1 MKLSTIRPLQFF
13 LLLSLA
19 LMGYGT
25 GVLAQSVS
33 ASGAVT
39 GTIATEKGEPL
50 AGANIKANDTHSSE
64 SFSAASNE
72 HGMFVFRTLTAGK
85 TYNFTVTHIGYATR
99 VIKAF
104 LVKPNENNSL
114 LVRLSE
120 GGASDLDQFVVVGYG
135 SQKRGD
141 LTGAVTQVGGDVLQD
156 RPSPNISRG
165 LQGVVPNLNIS
176 MTDGKPTRNPS
187 YNIRG
192 LTSIGAGGSA
202 SALVLIDGVS
212 GDPSL
217 LNPDDVESITVLK
230 DAASAAIYGAR
241 GAYGVVLITTKTPK
255 KGKVLMNFNSSYSIN
270 QKTVTPKLVTD
281 GYTWGQSYADA
292 YNAWYDYKTPPSTIN
307 GLFPNTPAN
316 FDSLKARTTNPSLPK
331 ATVDPATG
339 KYSYY
344 GSTDWIQQLYRNN
357 TPATDNS
364 LSLSGSNQNSDFYI
378 SGRYYD
384 QGGVFRYNP
393 DHFKRINL
401 RAKGDIT
408 VRPWLT
414 ISDNVDFNTYNYF
427 YPVNNNKTPVWA
439 NFAVATNPLAIMFN
453 PDGSL
458 TPQSY
463 SSVGDFYTGNN
474 YTNTKQVFF
483 RNTASF
489 SADIIKNLLNLK
501 GDFTYANTNNT
512 VAGVYRPVSYSQGP
526 GQTASNSNNQ
536 LTQASAITEYYAA
549 NLYASAHKDF
559 GDHSVRLLAGLNVE
573 DQRFDSTYI
582 QRDGIIDPNQPNIS
596 LLNGTNY
603 VLAGAG
609 NEWSIFGLF
618 FRANY
623 AYKDKYLVEVNGRY
637 DGSSKFPAYSRF
649 GFFPSISAG
658 WVVSK
663 ENFMDGTKGWL
674 DNLKIRASV
683 GSLGNGQINPYL
695 FNPIMAVRQATGIS
709 INGAFPTY
717 TTNPNVIPSGLTWE
731 KSTTVDEGID
741 ASFFHNRLRFS
752 FDYYVRYSTGNFTS
766 GQPLP
771 AVFGAAVPNGNN
783 ANLKTTGWEFS
794 PSWHSNITKDLSFT
808 VGVVLSDNT
817 SVITKFYNPTG
828 IIPYGIPY
836 TLTPSTYYKGMHP
849 GEIWGFQTEGLFQ
862 SQQDISS
869 HANQSYF
876 TVSNSNVIMPGDIKF
891 KDINNKGVVN
901 NGQNTLADHGD
912 LKILGNTTPRYLFG
926 FNLGTTWKGI
936 SVSAFFQG
944 VGKQN
949 WWPGIEAG
957 NFWGQYNRPYEAMP
971 AYMMKDVW
979 STNNPNAY
987 YPRYRGYVALSG
999 TRELAVVQSRYLQNA
1014 AYVRLKNLNVSYSV
1028 PAAFCAKAKITG
1040 AKIYFTGQN
1049 LFTYTPLHKYAANF
1063 DPEVINGSDPEVNA
1077 NSGNG
1082 YSYPML
1088 KTYTLGLNLT
1098 F

>member
-1 MKLSTIRPLQFF
+1 MKLFMIRVLQFF
-13 LLLSLA
+13 LLLSLS
-19 LMGYGT
+19 YGAAAQNVT
-25 GVLAQSVS
+25 GR
-33 ASGAVT
+33 VT
-39 GTIATEKGEPL
+39 GTVATEKGEPL
-50 AGANIKANDTHSSE
+50 VGASIKASDTHSSE
-64 SFSAASNE
+64 AYTIVSNDR
-72 HGMFVFRTLTAGK
+72 GVFEFRMLTAGK
-85 TYNFTVTHIGYATR
+85 TYNFTITHIGYATR
-99 VIKAF
+99 MIKAF

-114 LVRLSE
+114 LVRLTE
-120 GGASDLDQFVVVGYG
+120 GSNDLDQFVVVGYG

-141 LTGAVTQVGGDVLQD
+141 LTGAVTSVSGDVLQD

-176 MTDGKPTRNPS
+176 FSDGKPTRSPS

-192 LTSIGAGGSA
+192 LTSIGAGGQA
-202 SALVLIDGVS
+202 AALVLIDGVS

-217 LNPDDVESITVLK
+217 LNPDDIESVTVLK

-241 GAYGVVLITTKTPK
+241 GAFGVVLITTRSPK
-255 KGKVLMNFNSSYSIN
+255 KGKVQMSYNSSYSIN
-270 QKTVTPKLVTD
+270 QKTVTPKLVND
-281 GYTWGQSYADA
+281 GYTWATDYADA

-307 GLFPNTPAN
+307 GYFPNTPAG

-339 KYSYY
+339 KYLYY
-344 GSTDWIQQLYRNN
+344 GSTNWIQQLYRDN

-364 LSLSGSNQNSDFYI
+364 LSLSGSNQNADYYI

-401 RAKGDIT
+401 RAKGDIM
-408 VRPWLT
+408 VKPWLT
-414 ISDNVDFNTYNYF
+414 LSDNIDFSTYNYF
-427 YPVNNNKTPVWA
+427 YPVDNNKTPVWA
-439 NFAVATNPLAIMFN
+439 NFAAATDPLALMFN
-453 PDGSL
+453 PDGTL

-474 YTNTKQVFF
+474 YTTTNQVFF
-483 RNTASF
+483 RNTSSF
-489 SADIIKNLLNLK
+489 SADIVKNLLNLK

-512 VAGVYRPVSYSQGP
+512 VSGVYRPVTYSQGP
-526 GQTASNSNNQ
+526 GMTAQNTNNQ
-536 LTQASAITEYYAA
+536 LSQASAVTQYYAA
-549 NLYASAHKDF
+549 NLYASAHKNF
-559 GDHSVRLLAGLNVE
+559 GDRSVQLLAGLNVE
-573 DQRFDSTYI
+573 DQRFDSTFI
-582 QRDGIIDPNQPNIS
+582 QRDGIIDPTQPNIS

-637 DGSSKFPAYSRF
+637 DGSSKFPSYSRF

-658 WVVSK
+658 WVISK
-663 ENFMDGTKGWL
+663 ENFMDATSGWL
-674 DNLKIRASV
+674 NNLKLRASV

-695 FNPIMAVRQATGIS
+695 FSPIMTVRQSTGIS

-717 TTNPNVIPSGLTWE
+717 TSNPNVIPSGLTWE
-731 KSTTVDEGID
+731 KSTTVDEGVD
-741 ASFFHNRLRFS
+741 ASFLQSRLRFS
-752 FDYYVRYSTGNFTS
+752 FDYYIRYSTGNFTS

-783 ANLKTTGWEFS
+783 ANLRTSGWEFS
-794 PSWHSNITKDLSFT
+794 PSWHSNITKDWSFT
-808 VGVVLSDNT
+808 VGVVLSDNI

-828 IIPYGIPY
+828 LIPYSVPY
-836 TLTPSTYYKGMHP
+836 SLTPGTYYKGMHP
-849 GEIWGFQTEGLFQ
+849 GEIWGFQTEGLFT
-862 SQQDISS
+862 SQQDINS

-891 KDINNKGVVN
+891 KDINNKGVIN
-901 NGQNTLADHGD
+901 NGKNTLADHGD
-912 LKILGNTTPRYLFG
+912 LKILGNATPRYLFG
-926 FNLGTTWKGI
+926 VNLGTTWKRI

-1014 AYVRLKNLNVSYSV
+1014 AYVRLKNLNISYSL
-1028 PAAFCAKAKITG
+1028 PAELCNKAKIAG
-1040 AKIYFTGQN
+1040 AKIYFSGQN
-1049 LFTYTPLHKYAANF
+1049 LFTFTPLHKYAANF
-1063 DPEVINGSDPEVNA
+1063 DPEVINGSDPEVSA

-1088 KTYTLGLNLT
+1088 KTFTAGINLT

>member
-1 MKLSTIRPLQFF
+1 MKLFTIRAVQFL
-13 LLLSLA
+13 LLLSL
-19 LMGYGT
+19 GYGVGAQGVT
-25 GVLAQSVS
+25 GR
-33 ASGAVT
+33 VT
-39 GTIATEKGEPL
+39 GTVATEKGEPL
-50 AGANIKANDTHSSE
+50 PGASIKASDIHSKD
-64 SFSAASNE
+64 AYTIVSNE
-72 HGMFVFRTLTAGK
+72 QGVFEFRMLTAGK
-85 TYNFTVTHIGYATR
+85 TYNFTITHIGYETR

-114 LVRLSE
+114 LVRLAE
-120 GGASDLDQFVVVGYG
+120 GSNDLDQFVVVGYG

-141 LTGAVTQVGGDVLQD
+141 LTGAVTQVSGDVLQD

-176 MTDGKPTRNPS
+176 FSDGKPTRSPA
-187 YNIRG
+187 YNVRG
-192 LTSIGAGGSA
+192 LTSIGAGGQA

-217 LNPDDVESITVLK
+217 LNPDDIESVTVLK
-230 DAASAAIYGAR
+230 DAASSAIYGAR
-241 GAYGVVLITTKTPK
+241 GAFGVVLITTKTPR
-255 KGKVLMNFNSSYSIN
+255 KGKVLMSFNSSYSIN
-270 QKTVTPKLVTD
+270 QKTVTPKLVND
-281 GYTWGQSYADA
+281 GYVWGKDYADS

-307 GLFPNTPAN
+307 GYFPNTDAG
-316 FDSLKARTTNPSLPK
+316 FDSLLARKNNPSLPK

-339 KYSYY
+339 KYLYY
-344 GSTDWIQQLYRNN
+344 GSTDWIHELYRDN

-364 LSLSGSNQNSDFYI
+364 LSVSGSNQNSDFYI

-384 QGGVFRYNP
+384 QGGVFRYSP

-408 VRPWLT
+408 IRPGFT

-427 YPVNNNKTPVWA
+427 YPVDNNKTPVWA
-439 NFAVATNPLAIMFN
+439 NLAAATDPLAILFN
-453 PDGSL
+453 PDGTL

-474 YTNTKQVFF
+474 NTTTKQLFF

-489 SADIIKNLLNLK
+489 SADIIRNLLNLK

-512 VAGVYRPVSYSQGP
+512 VAGIYRPVTYSQGP
-526 GQTASNSNNQ
+526 GMTTSNTNNFLNQATAV
-536 LTQASAITEYYAA
+536 TTYYAA

-559 GDHSVRLLAGLNVE
+559 GEHSVRLLAGLNIE

-603 VLAGAG
+603 VLTGAG

-623 AYKDKYLVEVNGRY
+623 AYKDKYLVEINGRY
-637 DGSSKFPAYSRF
+637 DGSSKFPSYSRF

-658 WVVSK
+658 WVISK
-663 ENFMDGTKGWL
+663 EDFMDGTAGWL
-674 DNLKIRASV
+674 DNLKVRASV

-695 FNPIMAVRQATGIS
+695 FNPIMTVRQSTGIS

-717 TTNPNVIPSGLTWE
+717 TSSPNVIPTGLTWE

-741 ASFFHNRLRFS
+741 ASFLKNHLHFS
-752 FDYYVRYSTGNFTS
+752 FDYYIRYSTGNFTS

-794 PSWHSNITKDLSFT
+794 PSWSSNITKDLSFT
-808 VGVVLSDNT
+808 VGVVVSDNT
-817 SVITKFYNPTG
+817 AVITKFYNPTG
-828 IIPYGIPY
+828 IIPYNVPY

-862 SQQDISS
+862 SQQDITN

-891 KDINNKGVVN
+891 KDINNKGVIN
-901 NGQNTLADHGD
+901 NGKNTLADHGD
-912 LKILGNTTPRYLFG
+912 LKVLGNSTPRYLFG
-926 FNLGTTWKGI
+926 LTLGAKWKRIAI
-936 SVSAFFQG
+936 SGFFQG
-944 VGKQN
+944 VGHQN

-979 STNNPNAY
+979 STSNPNAY

-1014 AYVRLKNLNVSYSV
+1014 AYVRLKNLNISYSL
-1028 PAAFCAKAKITG
+1028 PTDLCNKAKI
-1040 AKIYFTGQN
+1040 ASARIYFSGQN
-1049 LFTYTPLHKYAANF
+1049 LFTFTPLHRYAANF
-1063 DPEVINGSDPEVNA
+1063 DPEVINGSDPEVNSG
-1077 NSGNG
+1077 SGNG

-1088 KTYTLGLNLT
+1088 KTFTAGINLT

>member
-1 MKLSTIRPLQFF
+1 MNIFKIRPLQLF
-13 LLLSLA
+13 LLLSLTWPFF
-19 LMGYGT
+19 GT
-25 GVLAQSVS
+25 KTMAQSPN
-33 ASGAVT
+33 GRVT
-39 GTIATEKGEPL
+39 GTVATEKGEPL
-50 AGANIKANDTHSSE
+50 PGASIKANDIHSKE
-64 SFSAASNE
+64 NYTIASNE
-72 HGMFVFRTLTAGK
+72 HGVFEFKMLTAGK
-85 TYNFTVTHIGYATR
+85 TYNFTISHIGYTTR
-99 VIKAF
+99 VIKSF

-120 GGASDLDQFVVVGYG
+120 GSNDLDQFVVVGYG
-135 SQKRGD
+135 SQRKGD
-141 LTGAVTQVGGDVLQD
+141 LTGAVTQVSGDVLQD

-165 LQGVVPNLNIS
+165 LEGVVPNLNIS
-176 MTDGKPTRNPS
+176 MSDGKPIRNPS

-192 LTSIGAGGSA
+192 MTSIGAGGTA

-241 GAYGVVLITTKTPK
+241 GAFGVVLITTKSPK
-255 KGKVLMNFNSSYSIN
+255 RGAVLVTYNSSYSIN
-270 QKTVTPKLVTD
+270 QKTVTPKLVND
-281 GYTWGQSYADA
+281 GYTWGKAYADA
-292 YNAWYDYKTPPSTIN
+292 YNAWYDYKTPASTIN
-307 GLFPNTPAN
+307 GYFPNTDAG
-316 FDSLKARTTNPSLPK
+316 FDSLQARTTNPSLPK
-331 ATVDPATG
+331 ATIDPATG
-339 KYSYY
+339 KYLYY
-344 GSTDWIQQLYRNN
+344 GSTNWIQQLYRDN

-364 LSLSGSNQNSDFYI
+364 LSLSGSNQNADYYI

-414 ISDNVDFNTYNYF
+414 ISDNIDFNTYNYF
-427 YPVNNNKTPVWA
+427 YPVDNNKTPVWA
-439 NFAVATNPLAIMFN
+439 NLASATDPLAIMFN
-453 PDGSL
+453 PDGTL

-463 SSVGDFYTGNN
+463 SSVGDLSTGNN
-474 YTNTKQVFF
+474 NTTTQQIFF

-489 SADIIKNLLNLK
+489 NAEIIKGLLNLK
-501 GDFTYANTNNT
+501 GDFTYANTSNT
-512 VAGVYRPVSYSQGP
+512 VNGIYRPVTYSQGP
-526 GQTASNSNNQ
+526 GMNATTPNNQ
-536 LTQASAITEYYAA
+536 LTQATASTNYYAA
-549 NLYASAHKDF
+549 NLYASASKNF
-559 GDHSVRLLAGLNVE
+559 GAHSIKLLGGLNVE

-582 QRDGIIDPNQPNIS
+582 QRDGIINPNQPNIS
-596 LLNGTNY
+596 LLNGSNY
-603 VLAGAG
+603 VLAGGG

-623 AYKDKYLVEVNGRY
+623 AYMDKYLVEVNGRY
-637 DGSSKFPAYSRF
+637 DGSSKFPSYSRF
-649 GFFPSISAG
+649 GFFPSVSAG
-658 WVVSK
+658 WVISK

-674 DNLKIRASV
+674 DNLKLRASF

-695 FNPIMAVRQATGIS
+695 FNPIMSVRQSSGIS

-717 TTNPNVIPSGLTWE
+717 TNNPNVIPSGLTWE
-731 KSTTVDEGID
+731 KSTTVDEGVD
-741 ASFFHNRLRFS
+741 VTMLHNHLHFS
-752 FDYYVRYSTGNFTS
+752 FDYYIRYSTGNFTS
-766 GQPLP
+766 GEPLP
-771 AVFGAAVPNGNN
+771 AVFGAALPNGNN
-783 ANLKTTGWEFS
+783 ANLKTSGWEFS
-794 PSWHSNITKDLSFT
+794 PSWTSNITKDWNFT

-828 IIPYGIPY
+828 ILPYSVPY

-849 GEIWGFQTEGLFQ
+849 GEVWGFQTEGLF
-862 SQQDISS
+862 SSTQDIAS

-876 TVSNSNVIMPGDIKF
+876 TVSNSNVIMPGDVKF
-891 KDINNKGVVN
+891 KDINHKGVIN

-926 FNLGTTWKGI
+926 LNLATTWKGI
-936 SVSAFFQG
+936 SIAAFFQG
-944 VGKQN
+944 VGKEN

-957 NFWGQYNRPYEAMP
+957 NFWGQYNRPYEDMP

-979 STNNPNAY
+979 SPTHTNSY

-1014 AYVRLKNLNVSYSV
+1014 AYVRLKNLTVSYKL
-1028 PAAFCAKAKITG
+1028 PAQWTSRAKITG
-1040 AKIYFTGQN
+1040 VKIYFTGQN
-1049 LFTYTPLHKYAANF
+1049 MFTYTPLHKYAANF
-1063 DPEVINGSDPEVNA
+1063 DPEVINGSDPEVNSG
-1077 NSGNG
+1077 SGNG

-1088 KTYTLGLNLT
+1088 KTFTAGINLT